1 MTHPTERTRPTE
13 RLATERLA
21 TERRPTERV
30 SAGNPGPGACESRRA
45 FLRAGAAVGGGLL
58 LEFSVAAA
66 LPGALRAAPAISAG
80 PAATLNAYVRISS
93 EGRVT
98 IMSKNPEIGQG
109 IKTMLPM
116 LIAEELDVEWRHVRI
131 EQALSD
137 PERYGRQ
144 IAGGSRATPL
154 HWEPLRRVGA
164 AGRQMLMSAAAQT
177 WAVPVAECT
186 TNSGT
191 VIHARTRRTLSYG
204 SLAAKAAAL
213 PAPDLNLV
221 PLKDPKD
228 FKIIGT
234 SHAGV
239 DSALVLDGKPLFG
252 IDVSV
257 PGMLYAVFVKS
268 PVFGG
273 TVKSANVDAIKSL
286 PGIRDAFVV
295 RGGQIFDGLAGGVA
309 IVAANWWVA
318 NKARD
323 KLDVTWDEGA
333 AAGQSSAGFA
343 KRAAELAQQAPAL
356 NLASDGDVAQALAGS
371 AQVVE
376 AAYSYPFIAH
386 ATLEPQN
393 CTASYRDGRV
403 EIWAPTQNPDPG
415 RKIVAKTLGL
425 EDADITIHMT
435 RCGGGFGRRLM
446 NDYMVEAAWISKQ
459 IGAPVKLLWNRQ
471 DDIQHD
477 FYRPAGFHFF
487 KAGLGAD
494 GSVKAFRDHFISF
507 GEGDKFANSAAL
519 SANEFPAKF
528 VPNLELGAS
537 LMPLA
542 APTGPLRA
550 PRSNAL
556 AFVFQSFI
564 DELAHAAGKDPLQ
577 FRIDLLGERRVLAN
591 PPGAQSQDPG
601 FDSGRMIDALAAVR
615 DKSAWGKRPLP
626 KGTGQGVAFYFSHLG
641 YFAEV
646 VQATVAAGGR
656 LTIDKVWVVGDVGSH
671 IINPTGAE
679 NQVQGA
685 ALDGIGEALGQAIT
699 LADGRVE
706 QSNFNDFLLLR
717 ISQAPPVEVHFLK
730 TAHPPTGLG
739 EPALPPVVPAL
750 CNAIFAATGVRVRS
764 LPIDAKLL
772 A

>member
-1 MTHPTERTRPTE
+1 VDSPP
-13 RLATERLA
+13 
-21 TERRPTERV
+21 
-30 SAGNPGPGACESRRA
+30 CESRRA
-45 FLRAGAAVGGGLL
+45 FLRAGVAVGGGLL

-66 LPGALRAAPAISAG
+66 LPEMLRAAPSG
-80 PAATLNAYVRISS
+80 AAQAPVTLNDYVRISS
-93 EGRVT
+93 DGLVT

-116 LIAEELDVEWRHVRI
+116 LIAEELDVEWRNVRI

-137 PERYGRQ
+137 PGRYGRQ

-177 WAVPVAECT
+177 WVVPLDECT
-186 TNSGT
+186 TNAGS
-191 VIHARTRRTLSYG
+191 VIHTPTRRTSSYG
-204 SLAAKAAAL
+204 ALAATAAAL
-213 PAPDLNLV
+213 PAPDPNLV
-221 PLKDPKD
+221 PLKDPQS

-234 SHAGV
+234 SRPGV
-239 DSALVLDGKPLFG
+239 DSPLVVEGKPLFG

-257 PGMLYAVFVKS
+257 PGMLHAVFVKS

-273 TVKSANVDAIKSL
+273 TVASANLEAIKSL
-286 PGIRDAFVV
+286 PGVRDAFVV
-295 RGGQIFDGLAGGVA
+295 RGGQVFDGLAGGVA
-309 IVAANWWVA
+309 IVATTWWMA
-318 NKARD
+318 NKARGR
-323 KLDVTWDEGA
+323 LDVKWDEGPVA
-333 AAGQSSAGFA
+333 AQSSAGFA
-343 KRAAELAQQAPAL
+343 NRAAELSRQAPAFTL
-356 NLASDGDVAQALAGS
+356 ISEGHVEQALAGS
-371 AQVVE
+371 AKVLE

-393 CTASYRDGRV
+393 CTASYRDGRI

-425 EDADITIHMT
+425 NEADITIHMT

-459 IGAPVKLLWNRQ
+459 VGAPVKLLWDRQ
-471 DDIQHD
+471 DDIRHD

-487 KAGLGAD
+487 KAGLDTEGK
-494 GSVKAFRDHFISF
+494 VTAFRDHFVSF

-519 SANEFPAKF
+519 SADEFPAKF
-528 VPNLELGAS
+528 VPNLEFGAS
-537 LMPLA
+537 LMPLGV
-542 APTGPLRA
+542 PTGPLRA

-556 AFVFQSFI
+556 GFVFQSFI

-577 FRIDLLGERRVLAN
+577 FRIELLGERRVLVK
-591 PPGAQSQDPG
+591 PPGPQGQDPG
-601 FDSGRMIDALAAVR
+601 FDSGRMIDVLASVR
-615 DKSAWGKRPLP
+615 EKSAWGKLPLP
-626 KGTGQGVAFYFSHLG
+626 KRTGRGVAFYYSHLG

-656 LTIDKVWVVGDVGSH
+656 VTVDRVWVVGDVGSH
-671 IINPTGAE
+671 IINPTNAE

-685 ALDGIGEALGQAIT
+685 ALDGLGEALGQAIT
-699 LADGRVE
+699 LANGRVE
-706 QSNFNDFLLLR
+706 QSNFNDFPLLR
-717 ISQAPPVEVHFLK
+717 INQAPPVEVHFLK

-750 CNAIFAATGVRVRS
+750 CNAIFAATGVRIRS
-764 LPIDAKLL
+764 LPIDPKLL